1 MPSVSRAAPF
11 PPTLLALLVR
21 RVRVGLWISL
31 TSITLFALADPFL
44 NSHVLGRLYVIKAA
58 QVAAAA
64 AVFRALRGDPTRLR
78 VVLATL
84 FAVTVFSVG
93 TAISGIIT
101 NDTSTTPVL
110 LVVLGMGTATLLPW
124 GVRPQL
130 AVQVIVTASIL
141 ANLWAL
147 PGGGPTASVALAVV
161 MGSCASVY
169 AAYAAARYQRELRRA
184 EAAEDELR
192 ARQHQASLA
201 HAARLSTLG
210 GMAAG
215 LAHEINQP
223 LSAIV
228 SYASGS
234 VRRIRAGDVAPAALL
249 DVVNS
254 IADEALR
261 AGEILRRIRE
271 FVRDAEAS
279 RARAD
284 LNLLVR
290 EALHF
295 AEVEAREL
303 GIALRLALAPEPLE
317 VEVDAIQLEQVIL
330 NLVRNGFEA
339 MDGNGAPREVSIE
352 TTPRDGTA
360 VELVVRDTGI
370 GITQSAASHLFE
382 PFFTTKRDGL
392 GLGLHISRSIIEAH
406 GGRLWVAPNTP
417 RGAAFHVVLP
427 ADRGSRHAA

>member
-11 PPTLLALLVR
+11 PPKLLALLVQ

-44 NSHVLGRLYVIKAA
+44 NSHVLGRLYAVKAV

-64 AVFRALRGDPTRLR
+64 AAFRALRGDPTRRR
-78 VVLATL
+78 VILATL

-130 AVQVIVTASIL
+130 AVQVIVTASIM

-147 PGGGPTASVALAVV
+147 PGGDPPASLALAVV

-169 AAYAAARYQRELRRA
+169 AAYAAARYQRERRRA
-184 EAAEDELR
+184 EAAEEELR
-192 ARQHQASLA
+192 ARQHQAGIA

-223 LSAIV
+223 LAAIV

-234 VRRIRAGDVAPAALL
+234 ARRIRAGDVSPAALL
-249 DVVNS
+249 DVVES

-271 FVRDAEAS
+271 FVRNTDAS

-303 GIALRLALAPEPLE
+303 GIALRLALSPEPLD

-339 MDGNGAPREVSIE
+339 MDGNGAPREVCIE

-370 GITQSAASHLFE
+370 GLTQSAASHLFE
-382 PFFTTKRDGL
+382 PFFTTKREGL

-406 GGRLWVAPNTP
+406 GGRLWVVPNTP

>member
-64 AVFRALRGDPTRLR
+64 AAVFRALRGAPTRLR

-147 PGGGPTASVALAVV
+147 PGGGPTASLALAVV

-169 AAYAAARYQRELRRA
+169 AAYAPPRYQ
-184 EAAEDELR
+184 
-192 ARQHQASLA
+192 
-201 HAARLSTLG
+201 
-210 GMAAG
+210 
-215 LAHEINQP
+215 P
-223 LSAIV
+223 
-228 SYASGS
+228 
-234 VRRIRAGDVAPAALL
+234 
-249 DVVNS
+249 
-254 IADEALR
+254 
-261 AGEILRRIRE
+261 
-271 FVRDAEAS
+271 
-279 RARAD
+279 
-284 LNLLVR
+284 
-290 EALHF
+290 
-295 AEVEAREL
+295 
-303 GIALRLALAPEPLE
+303 
-317 VEVDAIQLEQVIL
+317 
-330 NLVRNGFEA
+330 
-339 MDGNGAPREVSIE
+339 
-352 TTPRDGTA
+352 
-360 VELVVRDTGI
+360 
-370 GITQSAASHLFE
+370 
-382 PFFTTKRDGL
+382 
-392 GLGLHISRSIIEAH
+392 
-406 GGRLWVAPNTP
+406 
-417 RGAAFHVVLP
+417 
-427 ADRGSRHAA
+427 